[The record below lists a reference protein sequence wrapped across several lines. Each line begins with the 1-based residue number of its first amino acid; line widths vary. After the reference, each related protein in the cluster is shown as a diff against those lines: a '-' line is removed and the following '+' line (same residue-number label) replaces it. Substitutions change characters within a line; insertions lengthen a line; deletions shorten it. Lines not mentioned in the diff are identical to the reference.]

1 MLNEIYDLQLTS
13 VQNFEY
19 QIMKTG
25 IPSCTRVVNIKTN
38 CEGGETNCEEVL
50 FRLQGVLTDVNLGP
64 VKK

>member
-1 MLNEIYDLQLTS
+1 MLNEIYVLPLTS

-38 CEGGETNCEEVL
+38 CEEVL